1 MFFGKIVSKTK
12 MKFSDLEFEPHPDFD
27 GVQALKFFSNGYG
40 ISAIRSPYSY
50 GGSDGL
56 YEVAIL
62 QGNDDE
68 WSITYDTLITD
79 DVIGYLTK
87 EEVESILTQIQN
99 L

>member
-1 MFFGKIVSKTK
+1 
-12 MKFSDLEFEPHPDFD
+12 MKFTDLEFEPHTDWE
-27 GVQALKFFSNGYG
+27 GVQAVKFFDNGHG
-40 ISAIRSPYSY
+40 VSVIMTPYSY

-68 WSITYDTLITD
+68 WSITYDTPITD

-87 EEVESILTQIQN
+87 EDVESIVNQVRN
-99 L
+99 LK

>member
-1 MFFGKIVSKTK
+1 ME
-12 MKFSDLEFEPHPDFD
+12 FSDLEFEPHPDWE
-27 GVQALKFFSNGYG
+27 GVQAIKFFDNGHG
-40 ISAIRSPYSY
+40 VSVIMTPYSY

-56 YEVAIL
+56 YEIAVL
-62 QGNDDE
+62 KGLEEE
-68 WSITYDTLITD
+68 WEICYDTPITD